1 MRFLRPLTCLC
12 LLLLSI
18 ATDVAVAM
26 PEPLPI
32 AEVIEMSRSGAD
44 AAEINAAMARRRTSY
59 ALRGSDFGKLA
70 DVGVPPAVLDQI
82 QQAFVTDI
90 GLVVRRWSYGAAAVW
105 CPRCYPWQVDL
116 TSLPDTAGIRQTSP
130 MRPIGFGR
138 PPGLPD
144 WYRPIRP
151 SLDFLGI
158 DDLRQMLAAGRPAD
172 EVREALSKAR
182 LKGVIGVTGLK
193 TFGTVVHAGLTGTT
207 LVGLRKEG
215 VPDALLDDIQTR
227 YLAEVVENLRLRN
240 LANGRGR

>member
-1 MRFLRPLTCLC
+1 
-12 LLLLSI
+12 
-18 ATDVAVAM
+18 M

-32 AEVIEMSRSGAD
+32 AEVIEMSRSGAE
-44 AAEINAAMARRRTSY
+44 AADINAAMARQRTSY

-70 DVGVPPAVLDQI
+70 EAGVPPAVLDQI

-90 GLVVRRWSYGAAAVW
+90 GFVLRRSSYGAAAAW

-116 TSLPDTAGIRQTSP
+116 TSLPDTAGIRQTTP

-138 PPGLPD
+138 APGLPD

-151 SLDFLGI
+151 SLEFLSV

-172 EVREALSKAR
+172 EVRETLSRVR

-193 TFGTVVHAGLTGTT
+193 TLGTLVHAGLTGTT
-207 LVGLRKEG
+207 LAALRKEG
-215 VPDALLDDIQTR
+215 LPDPLLDEIQTR

-240 LANGRGR
+240 VGNGRGR